1 MAFDSFGNGG
11 GKAWQTPAPAEKP
24 ESAAAAGH
32 SLAPTMRV
40 GGGPTDGCS
49 STVTLTFL
57 TGTGR
62 HRVQIAHFF
71 RGQIGSWRPLGVGL
85 VVGKRLY
92 RIRHRCSSLVLPE
105 SPGSKPWPIIATY
118 LTTYAT
124 AGT

>member
-49 STVTLTFL
+49 SMD
-57 TGTGR
+57 
-62 HRVQIAHFF
+62 
-71 RGQIGSWRPLGVGL
+71 RGAPS
-85 VVGKRLY
+85 
-92 RIRHRCSSLVLPE
+92 
-105 SPGSKPWPIIATY
+105 A
-118 LTTYAT
+118 AN
-124 AGT
+124 

>member
-1 MAFDSFGNGG
+1 MDRRRIRHREDEEAAAYVAFDSFGNGG

-49 STVTLTFL
+49 SRPDLCGF
-57 TGTGR
+57 
-62 HRVQIAHFF
+62 QIA
-71 RGQIGSWRPLGVGL
+71 WRPLEVCL

-92 RIRHRCSSLVLPE
+92 RIRHRCSRLVLSE
-105 SPGSKPWPIIATY
+105 GFGSKPWPKN
-118 LTTYAT
+118 
-124 AGT
+124 G

>member
-49 STVTLTFL
+49 S
-57 TGTGR
+57 G
-62 HRVQIAHFF
+62 IAAKSKS
-71 RGQIGSWRPLGVGL
+71 QAYTTSTYKIRPIASKTEPNSEYIL
-85 VVGKRLY
+85 VVR
-92 RIRHRCSSLVLPE
+92 RDQIF
-105 SPGSKPWPIIATY
+105 
-118 LTTYAT
+118 
-124 AGT
+124 

>member
-49 STVTLTFL
+49 SRPDLEEM
-57 TGTGR
+57 
-62 HRVQIAHFF
+62 QPAEP
-71 RGQIGSWRPLGVGL
+71 RGPN
-85 VVGKRLY
+85 
-92 RIRHRCSSLVLPE
+92 SLVARHA
-105 SPGSKPWPIIATY
+105 PGKCAP
-118 LTTYAT
+118 T
-124 AGT
+124 AEPSVWQRGGPPRVPSLVRA

>member
-49 STVTLTFL
+49 SMQCLQSGKTLLSYRSWSAQDSAVHIDGVDSALAVSRKAAPNTCLVHASACVGTVD
-57 TGTGR
+57 
-62 HRVQIAHFF
+62 I
-71 RGQIGSWRPLGVGL
+71 
-85 VVGKRLY
+85 
-92 RIRHRCSSLVLPE
+92 SLQNE
-105 SPGSKPWPIIATY
+105 I
-118 LTTYAT
+118 
-124 AGT
+124 

>member
-49 STVTLTFL
+49 SRPDLCRRRFSW
-57 TGTGR
+57 
-62 HRVQIAHFF
+62 F
-71 RGQIGSWRPLGVGL
+71 RPEAPDASRKRDRERMRALRWRAVAAIVRKILE
-85 VVGKRLY
+85 K
-92 RIRHRCSSLVLPE
+92 HE
-105 SPGSKPWPIIATY
+105 SPQ
-118 LTTYAT
+118 L
-124 AGT
+124 